1 MTQLICSLS
10 LQFQTGMFSVG
21 GRHYFIEP
29 LKRDSYSKDHF
40 NESDSAIPHQ
50 LYPLKYSHSN
60 IHNSTD
66 SHCGISYNGEYT
78 FSLFKK
84 KHYANMSV
92 QYLAFFHGCKNENFQ
107 IKNIDIFLIFAQH
120 IDCGYMLEYPQSLF

>member
-1 MTQLICSLS
+1 MAGHAQLKFVMTECSKTQIHLTGLIYYSTGSVRWVQMLIYSLI
-10 LQFQTGMFSVG
+10 LVIHLNLCFFFLFHFQTGMFTVG

-29 LKRDSYSKDHF
+29 LKRDFYSKEHF

-66 SHCGISYNGEYT
+66 SHCGTSYNGEYT
-78 FSLFKK
+78 F
-84 KHYANMSV
+84 YT
-92 QYLAFFHGCKNENFQ
+92 
-107 IKNIDIFLIFAQH
+107 
-120 IDCGYMLEYPQSLF
+120 

>member
-1 MTQLICSLS
+1 
-10 LQFQTGMFSVG
+10 MFSVG

-78 FSLFKK
+78 FSLLCDMKK
-84 KHYANMSV
+84 GQTSHHVLQSV
-92 QYLAFFHGCKNENFQ
+92 INRLC
-107 IKNIDIFLIFAQH
+107 IFDVI
-120 IDCGYMLEYPQSLF
+120 S